1 MRIVS
6 LLCFALLV
14 GCSDPQDAV
23 VQAAQH
29 FTKQDE
35 CHVCGMLI
43 DGFPGPRGEL
53 YQGNKI
59 HKFCSTRDMLSY
71 YFDPEN
77 QHQVQSMFVHDMA
90 KAEWNHPNDDHL
102 IDARSAYYVLGSNQE
117 GAMGP
122 TLASFAQQAD
132 AQAFAVAYGGQVL
145 AFAQLSAGDLQMHAG
160 MQGMQGMQ
168 HMPGMQH

>member
-1 MRIVS
+1 MRILMLGV
-6 LLCFALLV
+6 LTLV
-14 GCSDPQDAV
+14 IAACADKDDAV

-53 YQGNKI
+53 YQANKV

-90 KAEWNHPNDDHL
+90 KSEWNKPDDHYL
-102 IDARSAYYVLGSNQE
+102 IDARSAYYVLGSDKE

-132 AQAFAVAYGGQVL
+132 AEAFAKSYGGKVL
-145 AFAQLSAGDLQMHAG
+145 AFAQLSAEDLQMHNG
-160 MQGMQGMQ
+160 MQAMDEMP
-168 HMPGMQH
+168 HMHH

>member
-1 MRIVS
+1 MRI
-6 LLCFALLV
+6 LLLGFLTLLLSA
-14 GCSDPQDAV
+14 CADKDDAV

-29 FTKQDE
+29 FNKQDE

-53 YQGNKI
+53 YQANKM

-90 KAEWNHPNDDHL
+90 NSEWNKPDDNHL
-102 IDARSAYYVLGSNQE
+102 IDARSAYYVLGSDKE

-132 AQAFAVAYGGQVL
+132 ADAFAQTYGGKVL
-145 AFAQLSAGDLQMHAG
+145 AFAQLSAEGLQMHSG
-160 MQGMQGMQ
+160 MQAMD
-168 HMPGMQH
+168 HMHH

>member
-1 MRIVS
+1 MRILV
-6 LLCFALLV
+6 CMVVAILV
-14 GCSDPQDAV
+14 GCSDPQEPVA
-23 VQAAQH
+23 QAAQH

-35 CHVCGMLI
+35 CHVCGMLV

-59 HKFCSTRDMLSY
+59 RKFCSTRDMLSY

-90 KAEWNHPNDDHL
+90 KSEWNQPDDNHL
-102 IDARSAYYVLGSNQE
+102 IDARSAFYVAGSELE

-132 AQAFAVAYGGQVL
+132 AQAFAQRFGGRVI
-145 AFAQLSAGDLQMHAG
+145 AFAQLTASDVQGDMG
-160 MQGMQGMQ
+160 MQGMG
-168 HMPGMQH
+168 HMPGMHH